1 MEPNESKPPKSSLS
15 PSSENCEPSSLDDDS
30 TGAVPDA
37 VDPPGWLDQARPTA
51 TTKVAAAAATSFCF
65 AASARRFASS
75 ILDGCCSLTE
85 TGEQRPVN
93 DV

>member
-37 VDPPGWLDQARPTA
+37 VDPPGWLDYARPTA

-65 AASARRFASS
+65 AASAVLRLRF
-75 ILDGCCSLTE
+75 
-85 TGEQRPVN
+85 
-93 DV
+93 

>member
-15 PSSENCEPSSLDDDS
+15 PSSENCERSSLDDDS

-37 VDPPGWLDQARPTA
+37 VDPPGWLDHARPTA
-51 TTKVAAAAATSFCF
+51 TTKAAAAAATSFCF
-65 AASARRFASS
+65 AASARRLASS

-85 TGEQRPVN
+85 TGEQRRVN